1 MGHLRS
7 LLAGAAGPEAERAAI
22 SEAVQWFE
30 RRVGRELGTTA
41 DQPRSPPSGA
51 NDPTQLDCIDHTLN
65 TMHLMRMAEKN
76 GWLRHHAGDRPR
88 SRGFFLDGRYPH
100 STAVIRETDSGRRWT
115 VDSWPRAN
123 GEPPDIMPLEAWLKA
138 R

>member
-76 GWLRHHAGDRPR
+76 GWLRHHAVDRPR